1 MVFSLQINSI
11 KIIANQQNSLAVYSY
26 FFHAVATVSFSAAT
40 YTIEENGGMISISI
54 IRGGDTERLAAVL
67 VATEI
72 FQGSASGTSF
82 SIT

>member
-1 MVFSLQINSI
+1 MLGYDVFLTDIP
-11 KIIANQQNSLAVYSY
+11 NQQNFVAFYSY
-26 FFHAVATVSFSAAT
+26 ILHAVATVSFSAAT

-72 FQGSASGTSF
+72 FQGSASGTGF

>member
-1 MVFSLQINSI
+1 MQHLTNKLSASL
-11 KIIANQQNSLAVYSY
+11 LYSY
-26 FFHAVATVSFSAAT
+26 FLHAVATVSFSAAT

-72 FQGSASGTSF
+72 FQGSASGKGF